1 MSNSVMPNSPMPKS
15 NFQKVQ
21 EFNRAFDMVPKEPA
35 NYLSGEIDELGRP
48 QIDAFIHIRPEL
60 FSNSPNIIK
69 LRLDLIDEEI
79 EELNH
84 AIETDDFVETRDAL
98 ADILYVVYGMADV
111 LGINID
117 TLFKQNIDNN
127 EMRGSARNQMFSGIS
142 KYANQDKTNGKPIG
156 LTNFDWIRLLCDNI
170 PILEGGLENNLIDN
184 LKIIQGYIN
193 ENYKKLETYC
203 LSEVE
208 KNLESFNIIGNNIY
222 QLLKYVYAYAYL
234 AGIDANADFAIVHS
248 SNMSKLC
255 DTLGDAIAT
264 VADYIEKYVAGTS
277 PYDSPYYYELPELG
291 KWIVKNKSTG
301 KALKN
306 IKYQKVDFSTTT
318 NHE

>member
-1 MSNSVMPNSPMPKS
+1 MQKSPMLKKT

-21 EFNRAFDMVPKEPA
+21 EFNRAFDMVHKEPA
-35 NYLSGEIDELGRP
+35 NYLSGEINELGRA
-48 QIDAFIHIRPEL
+48 QVDAFIHIRPEL
-60 FSNSPNIIK
+60 FRDSLKIIK

-84 AIETDDFVETRDAL
+84 AIETNDFVETRDAL

-117 TLFKQNIDNN
+117 TLFIENIDNN
-127 EMRGSARNQMFSGIS
+127 NINNKEIYNEARNQIFSGIS
-142 KYANQDKTNGKPIG
+142 KYANQDETNGKPIG
-156 LTNFDWIRLLCDNI
+156 LTNFDWIRLVCDNI
-170 PILEGGLENNLIDN
+170 PYSLCNIPKEEYYKNKKEDN
-184 LKIIQGYIN
+184 LKIIQRCIG
-193 ENYKKLETYC
+193 ENYKTLEQYC
-203 LSEVE
+203 ISNEE
-208 KNLESFNIIGNNIY
+208 KTFTIIAEYIY
-222 QLLKYVYAYAYL
+222 QLLKYVYTYSYI
-234 AGIDANADFAIVHS
+234 AGIDADADFAIVHS

-255 DTLGDAIAT
+255 DSETDAITT
-264 VADYIEKYVAGTS
+264 VADYIEKYVAGKS

-306 IKYQKVDFSTTT
+306 IKYQKVDFSSK
-318 NHE
+318 

>member
-1 MSNSVMPNSPMPKS
+1 MSNSAMSNSPMPKS

-35 NYLSGEIDELGRP
+35 NYLSGEIDELGRA

-60 FSNSPNIIK
+60 FTDLPKIIK

-127 EMRGSARNQMFSGIS
+127 EMQGSVRNQMFSGLR
-142 KYANQDKTNGKPIG
+142 KYANQDETNGKPIG

-170 PILEGGLENNLIDN
+170 PILEGGLENNLINN

-306 IKYQKVDFSTTT
+306 IKYQKVNFSGNT
-318 NHE
+318 NYE